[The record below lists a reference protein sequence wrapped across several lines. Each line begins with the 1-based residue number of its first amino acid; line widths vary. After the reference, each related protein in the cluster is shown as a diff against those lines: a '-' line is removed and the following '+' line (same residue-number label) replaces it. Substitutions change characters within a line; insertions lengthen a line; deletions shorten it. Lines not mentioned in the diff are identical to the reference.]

1 MFNIQR
7 IRAAAENEI
16 DEEDEEE
23 EEELFVTP
31 VLHTFFTAAG
41 QT

>member
-16 DEEDEEE
+16 DEEEE